1 VQAAVAVVEE
11 GADAG
16 HADGDDGEVDFEDG
30 PGA

>member
-1 VQAAVAVVEE
+1 VGGVVEE

-16 HADGDDGEVDFEDG
+16 HADGDNGQVDFEDG